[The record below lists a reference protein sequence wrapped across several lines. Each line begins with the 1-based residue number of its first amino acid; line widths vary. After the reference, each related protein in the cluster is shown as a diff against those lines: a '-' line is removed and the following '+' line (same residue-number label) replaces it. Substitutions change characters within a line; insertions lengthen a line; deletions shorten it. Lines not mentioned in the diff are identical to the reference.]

1 VRPDKRITVT
11 KQTQTAET
19 QSEKKHRPLVEPVLV
34 EGVEGELAGLAQ
46 LPGGPLAA
54 SGNGM
59 VQTVAKRLGDPML
72 QDAQRQAFAAH
83 IGRLQGNGHL
93 QRAVSRLNED
103 EPPRRQSPET
113 GIESRLFPVQRT
125 PDEPVDVEYQ
135 GQRLR
140 FESRDELARFLS
152 ANANLVNLWGQ
163 DLAERDQRFFYRET
177 QQAQRLVITI
187 NLRVIALAA
196 ASSPAAMQRLAIS
209 VLRDKDNL
217 QESIRD
223 AEASERR
230 HYTRQIANQVQREA
244 RRMEQLRE
252 GLLEQM
258 HRAFRANNEDLIADI
273 SGAYGRVG
281 TYINQAAQFYDQL
294 RRWDGRVEMG
304 ISVYTNFLG
313 NAMSVANYLAGL
325 GDEVPGLASPTEQ
338 ALGHL
343 TRAYNTA
350 STLTSLLGISVPM
363 YGVLTAHIG
372 PALTAISRC
381 WARVE
386 DQMRHEND
394 TWYELYG
401 EEMVDWSVEPGGRA
415 VHDYLARVFHAS
427 GPGGVPP
434 IPDGVGQFFLD
445 NRALLNAAMRAMGEQ
460 EMPTERVLWILWHRI
475 QRERFKAW
483 IFANREMVWRLIY
496 GTRRRLPTE
505 EPAVR

>member
-1 VRPDKRITVT
+1 VT
-11 KQTQTAET
+11 KQTQTPET
-19 QSEKKHRPLVEPVLV
+19 QSEKKRRPLVEPVAV
-34 EGVEGELAGLAQ
+34 EGLAGELDGLAQ
-46 LPGGPLAA
+46 LAGGPLSAA
-54 SGNGM
+54 GNGIG
-59 VQTVAKRLGDPML
+59 QTVAARLGDPML
-72 QDAQRQAFAAH
+72 QRAQRQAFAAR

-93 QRAVSRLNED
+93 QRAVSRSRED
-103 EPPRRQSPET
+103 EPPHRRSRET
-113 GIESRLFPVQRT
+113 SIEPRPLPVQRT
-125 PDEPVDVEYQ
+125 PDEPIVVEYQ
-135 GQRLR
+135 GQRLQ

-152 ANANLVNLWGQ
+152 ANATLVNVWAQ

-177 QQAQRLVITI
+177 QEAQRLVITI
-187 NLRVIALAA
+187 NLRVVALGA
-196 ASSPAAMQRLAIS
+196 ASSPTAMQRLAVS

-217 QESIRD
+217 EESIRD

-230 HYTRQIANQVQREA
+230 YYTRQIANRVQQEA
-244 RRMEQLRE
+244 QRMGQLRE
-252 GLLEQM
+252 ELLEEM

-294 RRWDGRVEMG
+294 RRWDGRVELG

-313 NAMSVANYLAGL
+313 NAMSVVNYLAGL

-363 YGVLTAHIG
+363 YGILTGHIG

-381 WARVE
+381 WGRVE
-386 DQMRHEND
+386 NQLRHQND
-394 TWYELYG
+394 IWYELYG

-415 VHDYLARVFHAS
+415 VHDYLARVFQAS

-445 NRALLNAAMRAMGEQ
+445 NRAVLNAAMRAMGEE

-475 QRERFKAW
+475 QRDQFKAW
-483 IFANREMVWRLIY
+483 IFYNREMVWRLIY
-496 GTRRRLPTE
+496 GTGRPFPTG